1 MQVVYF
7 VKSSMRIDAYVWVVV
22 LLAGEMLG
30 IVKKGKRESHSK
42 GASLSWSPG
51 AAGTQFH

>member
-1 MQVVYF
+1 MYF